1 MRFKIIILIIVSLV
15 FSACSKNEEQTTGK
29 PNTAVNPDQHKAI
42 VMEVIQV
49 TDYTY
54 LHVTENGKDYWI
66 AAPKADFKVGE
77 VILYSKSMEMK
88 NFESKELKK
97 TFDSILFIDNAS
109 VKLGEGIMNEPMK
122 PSISKEEVNVEPVSG
137 GVTLAQI
144 FADPNK
150 YANRTVKVKGK
161 VVKINSGIM
170 KRNWIHIQDGTNYQD
185 DFDLTITTND
195 NVKNGDVVIFE
206 GKIVLNKDFGYGYS
220 YKVMMENA
228 KASKNM

>member
-1 MRFKIIILIIVSLV
+1 MRFKIIILIMVSLI

-29 PNTAVNPDQHKAI
+29 PNTAVNSNQHKAI

-170 KRNWIHIQDGTNYQD
+170 QRNWIHIQDGTNYQD

>member
-1 MRFKIIILIIVSLV
+1 MRLKLIILILVSLL
-15 FSACSKNEEQTTGK
+15 FSACSKNEENTTGK
-29 PNTAVNPDQHKAI
+29 PNTAVNPDQHKAT

-77 VILYSKSMEMK
+77 VILYSKYMEMK

-122 PSISKEEVNVEPVSG
+122 PNISKEEVNVEPVSG
-137 GVTLAQI
+137 GVSIAQI

-150 YANRTVKVKGK
+150 YENRIVKVKGK

-185 DFDLTITTND
+185 NFDLTITTND

-206 GKIVLNKDFGYGYS
+206 GKIVLNKDFGYGYA
-220 YKVMMENA
+220 YKVLMENA
-228 KASKNM
+228 KASKNL

>member
-1 MRFKIIILIIVSLV
+1 MRFKIIILILVSLI
-15 FSACSKNEEQTTGK
+15 FSSCSKNEEQTKGK
-29 PNTAVNPDQHKAI
+29 PNTSVNDNQHKAI

-49 TDYTY
+49 SDYTY

-97 TFDSILFIDNAS
+97 TFDSILFIDDAS

-170 KRNWIHIQDGTNYQD
+170 QRNWIHIQDGTNYKD